1 MVPVL
6 FGSDFGEIYLQRGL
20 KARASHLSFNI
31 FLTKGAYARCDVF
44 YYGHCTAYCP
54 LRPKSEDLSYRGEA
68 ARMLKGNPNL
78 KLIRQLRGSDLRPR
92 EDKY

>member
-1 MVPVL
+1 ML

-44 YYGHCTAYCP
+44 YYGHCTASCP

-68 ARMLKGNPNL
+68 ARMLNVLQKLSWHTNGGESELKVDKTVKG
-78 KLIRQLRGSDLRPR
+78 K
-92 EDKY
+92 